1 MRYGYY
7 GYGIDSTYLLI
18 IAVFLVSMAVQAYM
32 RGTFSKYSKIR
43 NMRGMTGA
51 DAARQILDSE
61 GLYQVQVLPVGG
73 SLTDHY
79 DPRTKTVSLS
89 ESVFGST
96 SLAAA
101 GVAAHECGH
110 AIQDAKGYAP
120 LNIRTSLV
128 PAANFGANFSW
139 PLFLVGLFFSSGIL
153 IRIAIL
159 LYILALLFQL
169 VTLPVEFNASSRAM
183 EKLKSLGL
191 LQSEEYSG
199 TQKVL
204 RAAAMTYVAAA
215 AASVMYL
222 IRMLILSGD
231 RRRND

>member
-120 LNIRTSLV
+120 LNIRTALV